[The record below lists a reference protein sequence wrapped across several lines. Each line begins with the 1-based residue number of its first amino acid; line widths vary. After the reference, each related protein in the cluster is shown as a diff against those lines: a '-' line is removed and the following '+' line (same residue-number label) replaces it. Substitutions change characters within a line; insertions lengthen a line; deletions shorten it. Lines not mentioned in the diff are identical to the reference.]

1 VDGGSS
7 LNIMFLKTFNQM
19 GLSWSLL
26 CPSRAPFYGI
36 VPGAAATPVSQIALP
51 VTFGTQENFRTET
64 IQFEVTNFETVCNA
78 FLGRATL
85 FKFMAIPHYSYL
97 VLKMPG
103 PHGIISIRG
112 DVKQAFYCDMES
124 CKIADRLLASTEL
137 QELKQVLSESSL
149 DLVMTEAI
157 ICKTSIQPED
167 TFSETILLSTEEP
180 SKVAHVD
187 NSLDPK

>member
-1 VDGGSS
+1 
-7 LNIMFLKTFNQM
+7 M
-19 GLSWSLL
+19 
-26 CPSRAPFYGI
+26 
-36 VPGAAATPVSQIALP
+36 
-51 VTFGTQENFRTET
+51 
-64 IQFEVTNFETVCNA
+64 
-78 FLGRATL
+78 TL

-157 ICKTSIQPED
+157 ICKTSIQPVD